1 MMYFKQ
7 NMLVIESSKS
17 KIKAFERMVIETEC
31 FHNMNKKIDRS
42 RLD

>member
-1 MMYFKQ
+1 
-7 NMLVIESSKS
+7 MLVIESSKS
-17 KIKAFERMVIETEC
+17 KIKVLERMVIDTKC